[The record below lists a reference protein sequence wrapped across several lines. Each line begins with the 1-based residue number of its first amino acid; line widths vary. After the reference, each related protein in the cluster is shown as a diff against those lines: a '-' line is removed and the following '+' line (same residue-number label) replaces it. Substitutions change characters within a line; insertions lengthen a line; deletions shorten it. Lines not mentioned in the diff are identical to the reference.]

1 MTDLIAQALAD
12 LESWILAFAATPWV
26 YVVLVLFAT
35 IDGFFP
41 PIPSESVVIALAVPA
56 LTTGHPNI
64 ALLLAAAALGAW
76 LGDQIAYLIGR
87 GIGTE
92 RVPFLRGAR
101 GRKAV
106 AWADA
111 TLKQRGAAFILAA
124 RYVPIGRVAVN
135 MTAGALRYP
144 RRRFLLVS
152 GVAAVMWAC
161 FSVGIGTVAAS
172 WFGHNTLLAMAVG
185 VVMGVAAGVL
195 LDQVMSRLARRRG
208 QMTRRPDR
216 ERPVAAET
224 AAQETRPAQ
233 ESCERL
239 ESVERA

>member
-1 MTDLIAQALAD
+1 MTDLITQALSD

-26 YVVLVLFAT
+26 YVVLLVFAT
-35 IDGFFP
+35 VDGFFP

-56 LTTGHPNI
+56 VTTGNPHVV
-64 ALLLAAAALGAW
+64 LLLVAASLGAW

-92 RVPFLRGAR
+92 RVPFLRGVR

-111 TLKQRGAAFILAA
+111 TLKQRGASFILAA

-144 RRRFLLVS
+144 RRRFVVVS
-152 GVAAVMWAC
+152 AIAAVMWSC
-161 FSVGIGTVAAS
+161 FSVVIGSVAAS
-172 WFGHNTLLAMAVG
+172 WVGHNTILAMAVG
-185 VVMGVAAGVL
+185 IGLGLAVGVA
-195 LDQVMSRLARRRG
+195 LDQVMSLLARRRG
-208 QMTRRPDR
+208 HVTRRSDAGPRSPALAEPAD
-216 ERPVAAET
+216 VVGVCSAAAPPPELS
-224 AAQETRPAQ
+224 E
-233 ESCERL
+233 
-239 ESVERA
+239 